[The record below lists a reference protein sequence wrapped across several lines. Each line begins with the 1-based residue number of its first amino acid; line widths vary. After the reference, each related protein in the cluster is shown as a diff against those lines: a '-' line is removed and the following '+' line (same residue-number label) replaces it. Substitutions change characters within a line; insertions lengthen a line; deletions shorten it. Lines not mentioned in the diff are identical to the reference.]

1 MSSCDGLI
9 IYHSCIVAF
18 FFLISAESRKLSGP
32 TIGLMFCLFFAHNY
46 VFKNIKQNESE
57 LRLGIAS

>member
-9 IYHSCIVAF
+9 IYHSCIVAL
-18 FFLISAESRKLSGP
+18 LISAESRKLSGP
-32 TIGLMFCLFFAHNY
+32 MIGLMFCLFFAHNY